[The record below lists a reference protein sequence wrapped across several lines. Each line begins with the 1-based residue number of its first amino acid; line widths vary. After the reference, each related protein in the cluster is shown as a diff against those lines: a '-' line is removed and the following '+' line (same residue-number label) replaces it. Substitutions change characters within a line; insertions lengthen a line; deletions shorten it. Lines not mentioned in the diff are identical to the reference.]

1 MKFDQKLDG
10 SCEIIFS
17 EKEIE
22 VIKNHKKLFL
32 TKEFLR
38 HFSNTLVKISIEF
51 NKRFDDKTK
60 NLKTTLDTPIE
71 GTSPKEN
78 D

>member
-1 MKFDQKLDG
+1 MKFDQKEDG

-17 EKEIE
+17 EKEVE
-22 VIKNHKKLFL
+22 VIKNYKKLFL

-38 HFSNTLVKISIEF
+38 HFSNTLMKISVEF

-60 NLKTTLDTPIE
+60 NVVTTSDTPID
-71 GTSPKEN
+71 GVAPKQN